1 MPIVGPLREFGVQDV
16 FQLLSLSRKTGM
28 LSLTAPSRTE
38 GFVVFDAGRVA
49 NAGFGD
55 AASSMDE
62 VLLSTGRIGP
72 LDIEYARRVVA
83 ENGSV
88 TLSDVLVQAGAIAP
102 RDLER
107 ALRQRIE
114 SVVFD
119 LMTWRDGQFAF
130 EEAALAALP
139 LSGVTLSAES
149 ILMESARR
157 LDEWSQIAQRIP
169 DAASVA
175 TLVPAEDSPDAR
187 IDLRPH
193 EWLVLGM
200 IDGQRDLRA
209 IASMLSQP
217 VFDIAKVVYGLVM
230 TGLVAVRPA
239 GSES

>member
-1 MPIVGPLREFGVQDV
+1 ATRCSRWETATTPRSRIAACCGSIRPTPRHSRRSPCCATAASWRSREWPEMPIVGPLREFGVQDV
-16 FQLLSLSRKTGM
+16 FQLLSLSRKTVM

-139 LSGVTLSAES
+139 LS
-149 ILMESARR
+149 
-157 LDEWSQIAQRIP
+157 
-169 DAASVA
+169 
-175 TLVPAEDSPDAR
+175 
-187 IDLRPH
+187 
-193 EWLVLGM
+193 
-200 IDGQRDLRA
+200 
-209 IASMLSQP
+209 
-217 VFDIAKVVYGLVM
+217 
-230 TGLVAVRPA
+230 
-239 GSES
+239 